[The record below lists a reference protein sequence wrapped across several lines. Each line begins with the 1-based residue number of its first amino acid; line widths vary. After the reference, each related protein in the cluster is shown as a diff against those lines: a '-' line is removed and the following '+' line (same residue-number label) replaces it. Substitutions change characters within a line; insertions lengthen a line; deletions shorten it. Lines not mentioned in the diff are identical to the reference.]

1 MPEHVQV
8 DLPADINWGLAHEQP
23 KPTWALRLTRLWNR
37 CAGGVDC
44 ACRIGAAAGASHLIT
59 CYAVP
64 NLLTPAIMVSAASAG
79 IPLATPLAL
88 GLSGA
93 MTTAIATAWYKL
105 RFSTASLTEKILMP
119 AGLAAGLMVGTAPH
133 VDHLRV
139 MDQLAQALCITEPA
153 KPRTPTR
160 EISVEDTVR
169 ELMKRGLS
177 PSN

>member
-1 MPEHVQV
+1 MPEHIQV
-8 DLPADINWGLAHEQP
+8 DLPKDINWGVSHEQP
-23 KPTWALRLTRLWNR
+23 QLTWRLKLKRLWNR

-44 ACRIGAAAGASHLIT
+44 ACSIGAAAGASHLIT

-79 IPLATPLAL
+79 FPLATPLAL

-93 MTTAIATAWYKL
+93 MTAAIAGAWYKF
-105 RFSTASLTEKILMP
+105 RFSSASRLEKILMP
-119 AGLAAGLMVGTAPH
+119 AGLAAGFMVGTAPH

-139 MDQLAQALCITEPA
+139 MDQLAQALCITDPT
-153 KPRTPTR
+153 KPQAPTH

-169 ELMKRGLS
+169 EFMKRGLS